1 MQINSTVVGY
11 ELSRKYRNHTLATFW
26 FGKEITRIIYQSL
39 KEHFSCKVVNKAI
52 SKLRLSK
59 TQAQRNPTKCQR
71 LIHTKHGSPEP

>member
-39 KEHFSCKVVNKAI
+39 KEHISCKVVNKASI
-52 SKLRLSK
+52 NL
-59 TQAQRNPTKCQR
+59 
-71 LIHTKHGSPEP
+71 